1 MKYIYDDLEFD
12 TIEEAKEYIE
22 ALTFDDDVVEY
33 MLENYS
39 EDEIFDML
47 KIYERVRIKEEL
59 IEELAEKIEEVE
71 EEGEPDFDAGFA
83 DDLYDDDNDDDN
95 DNDNDNDDDN
105 DDDDD
110 DDDDD
115 EDGGGYGS
123 NDESEYIDYAT
134 EDAYFDGFESGIDAE
149 LFGPFH

>member
-47 KIYERVRIKEEL
+47 KIYERERIKEEL
-59 IEELAEKIEEVE
+59 IEELAEEIEEVE

-83 DDLYDDDNDDDN
+83 DDLYDDDDDDN
-95 DNDNDNDDDN
+95 
-105 DDDDD
+105 
-110 DDDDD
+110 DD

>member
-47 KIYERVRIKEEL
+47 KIYERERIKEEL
-59 IEELAEKIEEVE
+59 IEELAEEIEEVE
-71 EEGEPDFDAGFA
+71 EEGDPDF
-83 DDLYDDDNDDDN
+83 
-95 DNDNDNDDDN
+95 

-110 DDDDD
+110 DDDNDNDD
-115 EDGGGYGS
+115 EGGGYGS
-123 NDESEYIDYAT
+123 KDDEYIDYAT

>member
-47 KIYERVRIKEEL
+47 KIYERERIKEEL
-59 IEELAEKIEEVE
+59 IEELAEEIEEVE
-71 EEGEPDFDAGFA
+71 EEGEPDFDADFA
-83 DDLYDDDNDDDN
+83 DDLYDDDN
-95 DNDNDNDDDN
+95 
-105 DDDDD
+105 DDD

>member
-47 KIYERVRIKEEL
+47 KIYERERIKAKL
-59 IEELAEKIEEVE
+59 IEELAEEIEEVE
-71 EEGEPDFDAGFA
+71 EEGDPGFDPDLA
-83 DDLYDDDNDDDN
+83 DDLY
-95 DNDNDNDDDN
+95 

-115 EDGGGYGS
+115 EGGGYGS

>member
-12 TIEEAKEYIE
+12 TIEEAKEYIK

-47 KIYERVRIKEEL
+47 KIYERERIKEEL
-59 IEELAEKIEEVE
+59 IEKLAEEIEEAE
-71 EEGEPDFDAGFA
+71 EEGDPGFDADFA
-83 DDLYDDDNDDDN
+83 DDFYDDDDDDN
-95 DNDNDNDDDN
+95 DN

-110 DDDDD
+110 DDDD
-115 EDGGGYGS
+115 EGGGYGS
-123 NDESEYIDYAT
+123 KGDEYIDYAT

>member
-47 KIYERVRIKEEL
+47 KIYERERIKEEL
-59 IEELAEKIEEVE
+59 IEELAEEIEEVE
-71 EEGEPDFDAGFA
+71 EEGDPDFDADFA
-83 DDLYDDDNDDDN
+83 DDFY
-95 DNDNDNDDDN
+95 

-115 EDGGGYGS
+115 YEGGGYGS
-123 NDESEYIDYAT
+123 KDDEYIDYAT
-134 EDAYFDGFESGIDAE
+134 EDAYLDGFESGIDAE

>member
-22 ALTFDDDVVEY
+22 ALTFDDNVVEY

-47 KIYERVRIKEEL
+47 KIYERERIKEEL
-59 IEELAEKIEEVE
+59 IEELAEEIEEVE

-83 DDLYDDDNDDDN
+83 DDLYDDDNDDD
-95 DNDNDNDDDN
+95 
-105 DDDDD
+105 DDD

-123 NDESEYIDYAT
+123 NDEFEYIDYAT

>member
-12 TIEEAKEYIE
+12 TIEEAKEYIK

-47 KIYERVRIKEEL
+47 KIYERERIKEEL
-59 IEELAEKIEEVE
+59 IEELAEEIEEVE

-83 DDLYDDDNDDDN
+83 DDLYDDDNG
-95 DNDNDNDDDN
+95 
-105 DDDDD
+105 

>member
-47 KIYERVRIKEEL
+47 KIDERERIKEEL
-59 IEELAEKIEEVE
+59 IEELAEEIEEVE
-71 EEGEPDFDAGFA
+71 EEGDPDFDADFA
-83 DDLYDDDNDDDN
+83 DDLYDD
-95 DNDNDNDDDN
+95 N

-110 DDDDD
+110 
-115 EDGGGYGS
+115 EGGGYGS
-123 NDESEYIDYAT
+123 KDDEYIDYAT

>member
-1 MKYIYDDLEFD
+1 
-12 TIEEAKEYIE
+12 
-22 ALTFDDDVVEY
+22 

-47 KIYERVRIKEEL
+47 KIYERERIKEEL
-59 IEELAEKIEEVE
+59 IEELAEEIEEVE
-71 EEGEPDFDAGFA
+71 EEGDPDF
-83 DDLYDDDNDDDN
+83 
-95 DNDNDNDDDN
+95 

-110 DDDDD
+110 DDDNDNDD
-115 EDGGGYGS
+115 EGGGYGS
-123 NDESEYIDYAT
+123 KDDEYIDYAT

>member
-33 MLENYS
+33 MLANYS

-47 KIYERVRIKEEL
+47 KIYERERIKEEL
-59 IEELAEKIEEVE
+59 IEELAEEIEEVE

-83 DDLYDDDNDDDN
+83 DDLYDDDNG
-95 DNDNDNDDDN
+95 
-105 DDDDD
+105 

>member
-12 TIEEAKEYIE
+12 TIEEAKEYIK

-47 KIYERVRIKEEL
+47 KIYERERIKEEL
-59 IEELAEKIEEVE
+59 IEKLAEEIEEAE
-71 EEGEPDFDAGFA
+71 EEGDPGFDADFA
-83 DDLYDDDNDDDN
+83 DDFYDDDDD
-95 DNDNDNDDDN
+95 DNDNDDDN

-110 DDDDD
+110 
-115 EDGGGYGS
+115 EGGGYGS
-123 NDESEYIDYAT
+123 KDDEYIDYAT

>member
-47 KIYERVRIKEEL
+47 KIYERERIKEEL
-59 IEELAEKIEEVE
+59 IEELAEEIEEVE
-71 EEGEPDFDAGFA
+71 EEGDPDFDADFA
-83 DDLYDDDNDDDN
+83 DDLYDD
-95 DNDNDNDDDN
+95 N

-110 DDDDD
+110 
-115 EDGGGYGS
+115 EGGGYGS
-123 NDESEYIDYAT
+123 KDDEYIDYAT

>member
-12 TIEEAKEYIE
+12 TIEEAKEYIK

-47 KIYERVRIKEEL
+47 KIYERERIKEEL
-59 IEELAEKIEEVE
+59 IEELAEEIEEVE
-71 EEGEPDFDAGFA
+71 EEGDPDF
-83 DDLYDDDNDDDN
+83 
-95 DNDNDNDDDN
+95 
-105 DDDDD
+105 DD

-115 EDGGGYGS
+115 EGGGYGS
-123 NDESEYIDYAT
+123 KDDEYIDYAT

>member
-47 KIYERVRIKEEL
+47 KIYERERIKEEL
-59 IEELAEKIEEVE
+59 IEELAEEIEEVE
-71 EEGEPDFDAGFA
+71 EEGDPDFDADFA
-83 DDLYDDDNDDDN
+83 DDFY
-95 DNDNDNDDDN
+95 

-115 EDGGGYGS
+115 DNDNDDEGGGYGS
-123 NDESEYIDYAT
+123 KDDKYIDYAT

>member
-33 MLENYS
+33 MLANYS

-47 KIYERVRIKEEL
+47 KIYERERIKEEL
-59 IEELAEKIEEVE
+59 IEELAEEIEEVE
-71 EEGEPDFDAGFA
+71 EEGDPDFDADFA
-83 DDLYDDDNDDDN
+83 DDLYDDD
-95 DNDNDNDDDN
+95 
-105 DDDDD
+105 

-115 EDGGGYGS
+115 EGGGYGS
-123 NDESEYIDYAT
+123 KDDEYIDYAT

>member
-47 KIYERVRIKEEL
+47 KIYERERIKEEL
-59 IEELAEKIEEVE
+59 IEELAEKIEEAE
-71 EEGEPDFDAGFA
+71 EEGDPGFDTDFA
-83 DDLYDDDNDDDN
+83 DDFYDDDN
-95 DNDNDNDDDN
+95 
-105 DDDDD
+105 DDD

>member
-47 KIYERVRIKEEL
+47 KIYERERIKEEL
-59 IEELAEKIEEVE
+59 IEELAEEIEEVE

-83 DDLYDDDNDDDN
+83 DDFYDDDDDDDNDDDN
-95 DNDNDNDDDN
+95 G
-105 DDDDD
+105 

>member
-47 KIYERVRIKEEL
+47 KIYERERIKEEL
-59 IEELAEKIEEVE
+59 IEELAEEIEEVE
-71 EEGEPDFDAGFA
+71 EEGDPDFDTDFA
-83 DDLYDDDNDDDN
+83 DDLYDD
-95 DNDNDNDDDN
+95 N

-110 DDDDD
+110 
-115 EDGGGYGS
+115 EGGGYGS
-123 NDESEYIDYAT
+123 KDDEYIDYAT

>member
-47 KIYERVRIKEEL
+47 KIYERERIKEEL
-59 IEELAEKIEEVE
+59 IEELAEEIEEVE
-71 EEGEPDFDAGFA
+71 EEGDPDFDADFA
-83 DDLYDDDNDDDN
+83 DDFY
-95 DNDNDNDDDN
+95 

-110 DDDDD
+110 D
-115 EDGGGYGS
+115 
-123 NDESEYIDYAT
+123 
-134 EDAYFDGFESGIDAE
+134 F
-149 LFGPFH
+149 